1 MAKRVRGA
9 FPATYLN
16 IKPALPAGHT
26 VNRGT
31 SVQKLQTEPGTTEY
45 RCDDASP
52 SQVVLCLRREKRQDV
67 ACMETGNSKR

>member
-16 IKPALPAGHT
+16 IKRALQAGHT

-31 SVQKLQTEPGTTEY
+31 SMEKPRTEPETTEY
-45 RCDDASP
+45 GCDDASP
-52 SQVVLCLRREKRQDV
+52 SQVVLCSRREKRQDV

>member
-1 MAKRVRGA
+1 MAEWVRGA

-16 IKPALPAGHT
+16 IKRAIQAGHT

-31 SVQKLQTEPGTTEY
+31 SVEKLRTEPGTTEY
-45 RCDDASP
+45 RSNDASP
-52 SQVVLCLRREKRQDV
+52 SQVVLCLRRKKRQDV